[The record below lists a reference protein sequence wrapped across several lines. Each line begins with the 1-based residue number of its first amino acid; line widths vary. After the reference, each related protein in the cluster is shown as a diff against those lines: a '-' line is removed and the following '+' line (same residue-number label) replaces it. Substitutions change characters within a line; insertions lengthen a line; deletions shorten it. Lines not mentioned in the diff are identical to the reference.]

1 MVVVVVVL
9 VLVYRFT
16 DNCFPI
22 AIPVLSLFHSLLS
35 FLVHHQFTFG
45 GCVMS
50 SSSLDSSSSR
60 SSRSSKWNF
69 LCPVVRESAT
79 AAAAAEQVR
88 NRELWYGQS
97 ISHNFR
103 GNNKLY
109 VNVECRHCSRI
120 GYYTSRQ
127 MNECCCCCCLR

>member
-1 MVVVVVVL
+1 M
-9 VLVYRFT
+9 
-16 DNCFPI
+16 
-22 AIPVLSLFHSLLS
+22 LSSDANSDAAAANLGT
-35 FLVHHQFTFG
+35 VHHQFTFG

-50 SSSLDSSSSR
+50 SSSLDS

-109 VNVECRHCSRI
+109 AV
-120 GYYTSRQ
+120 RQ
-127 MNECCCCCCLR
+127 WALSAALSFTANNLLI